1 MALSMLVTFVIQR
14 PFSALNLSHASF
26 SVLKTAPAIILCSV
40 VAVVGICQTMTVS
53 TRSSLHQGLYPLTL
67 SGCTFAI
74 PFIYCILTLFGSTS
88 SAIPIFFHSASGHN
102 TISRLLSSA
111 RRLSALPPFHIA
123 NLASTESASANFSSS
138 AFSAAAFAA
147 RSRLTAASELAEEET
162 ARLPDRSSITERLEA
177 DGGFL
182 DCGALALVVRGFA
195 AFSARIRP

>member
-1 MALSMLVTFVIQR
+1 MKEAGICLSTYGSLNVSHWKAMHNCNLETILRLEFIPCFIQR
-14 PFSALNLSHASF
+14 AKNRTGNHPLFGCCGGRYLANNHSQHS
-26 SVLKTAPAIILCSV
+26 I
-40 VAVVGICQTMTVS
+40 
-53 TRSSLHQGLYPLTL
+53 SLRQGLYPLTL

-123 NLASTESASANFSSS
+123 TLASTESASANFSSS

-147 RSRLTAASELAEEET
+147 RSRLTA
-162 ARLPDRSSITERLEA
+162 
-177 DGGFL
+177 
-182 DCGALALVVRGFA
+182 
-195 AFSARIRP
+195 